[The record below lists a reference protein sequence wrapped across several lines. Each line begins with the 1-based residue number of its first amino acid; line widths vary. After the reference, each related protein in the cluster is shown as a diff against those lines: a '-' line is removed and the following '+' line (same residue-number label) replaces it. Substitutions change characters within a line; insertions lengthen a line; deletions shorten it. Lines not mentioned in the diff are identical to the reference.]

1 MVIFTFFAMT
11 SCASAQ
17 RQVIC
22 YIATWGAD
30 VTSKV
35 DTKLCSTFVIAFAEI
50 NGNGGITVPSNINNF
65 LKLKTPNSKLLLSLG
80 GGTAGITGWRSIA
93 GSATTRS
100 VFAQNCLNI
109 CRQYGLDGVDIDW
122 EFPDTA
128 DRTTFV
134 ALHQSVHS
142 VLNSAGMILTTAVSA
157 GNWLVNSKNV
167 YDIAALTNYVHGFHL
182 MTYNIHM
189 DEDWDISSGVNFN
202 APKLSRIGDS
212 LDQGIRAYIS
222 KGAPASKIFV
232 GVPFYS
238 RTYRLQ
244 DSSRNTPGSPFV
256 PGYQKSDP
264 TNNVAAY
271 FRVSLT
277 NLELRSQQAQIDF

>member
-1 MVIFTFFAMT
+1 MKFALISVLSLFFIITGTVTAH
-11 SCASAQ
+11 

-22 YIATWGAD
+22 YIATWGTD

-35 DTKLCSTFVIAFAEI
+35 DTKLCSTFVIAFATI
-50 NGNGGITVPSNINNF
+50 SGNGAITVPSNINNF
-65 LKLKTPNSKLLLSLG
+65 LKLKTPTSKLTLSLG
-80 GGTAGITGWRSIA
+80 GGSAGVAGWRSIA
-93 GSATTRS
+93 GNATTRS

-109 CRQYGLDGVDIDW
+109 CRDYGLDGVDVDW
-122 EFPDTA
+122 EFPDTD
-128 DRTTFV
+128 DRATFV
-134 ALHQSVHS
+134 ALHQSIYS
-142 VLNSAGMILTTAVSA
+142 VLNSSGLILTTAVSA
-157 GNWLVNSKNV
+157 GNWSVNYKNV
-167 YDIAALTNYVHGFHL
+167 YDIPALNNYVTGFHL
-182 MTYNIHM
+182 MTYNMHM

-212 LDQGIRAYIS
+212 LDQGIQAYLS
-222 KGAPASKIFV
+222 KGASASKTFV

-264 TNNVAAY
+264 TKYVEGY
-271 FRVSLT
+271 FRVS
-277 NLELRSQQAQIDF
+277 